1 MALRAARLPK
11 TNAARRRAG
20 GPRRVQ
26 RTEGYLPLSLS
37 LVGVELFDML
47 SLGEADVVPDDED
60 DGELGDMV
68 LELDV
73 VPDGVLLVADDV
85 VDVSVELEL
94 DGGGLIV
101 VVVLEL
107 DDGNVL
113 GVVEVVVV
121 VLEVVAGVVDGVVVV
136 DVVLLVSR

>member
-1 MALRAARLPK
+1 
-11 TNAARRRAG
+11 
-20 GPRRVQ
+20 
-26 RTEGYLPLSLS
+26 
-37 LVGVELFDML
+37 ML